1 MYTITNLIATEVN
14 IIFFNFTK
22 RNKETKIPTLLYII
36 FQFSTIIQTNSYQKD
51 RYCYHYRV
59 LTFQCEVKTSQ
70 SITRQG
76 ISSTL

>member
-1 MYTITNLIATEVN
+1 MYTISNLIATEIN
-14 IIFFNFTK
+14 IIFFIIRK
-22 RNKETKIPTLLYII
+22 WNKETKIPTLLYII
-36 FQFSTIIQTNSYQKD
+36 FQFSTIILTNSYQKD
-51 RYCYHYRV
+51 HYCV

>member
-1 MYTITNLIATEVN
+1 MYTISNLIATEIN
-14 IIFFNFTK
+14 IIFFIIRK
-22 RNKETKIPTLLYII
+22 WNKETKIPTLLYII
-36 FQFSTIIQTNSYQKD
+36 IQFSTIILTNSYQKD
-51 RYCYHYRV
+51 HYCV